1 MQPTTSSQAIIFINL
16 VNEAIKLVDIKDRV
30 NALIAIAKLS
40 KSDTVTEKTMSQFKL
55 ICYKT
60 RIGNNTT
67 WTIQTAHNISLN

>member
-1 MQPTTSSQAIIFINL
+1 MQQTTSSQEIIFINL

-30 NALIAIAKLS
+30 NALIAIAKSS
-40 KSDTVTEKTMSQFKL
+40 KADTVTEKTLSQFKL
-55 ICYKT
+55 ICYRT